1 MKPPKPAPKPDSKEF
16 KDLQAKWYKK
26 AGNFNGV
33 NELGQAI
40 PDVEQPDGNLKNWA
54 LSLIRHD
61 EITENAKQDYYR
73 LAGQLLHTFPFES
86 KTERKI
92 WEMHAEG
99 LSIRDIA
106 KKLKSQRIRAHKN
119 GVHKVV
125 QKIAAQLVNKCSS
138 RKPS

>member
-26 AGNFNGV
+26 LANTGF
-33 NELGQAI
+33 ADI
-40 PDVEQPDGNLKNWA
+40 EQPDGNLKNWA

-61 EITENAKQDYYR
+61 ETTENAKQDYYR
-73 LAGQLLHTFPFES
+73 LAGQLLHSSYPFQS
-86 KTERKI
+86 NTERKI